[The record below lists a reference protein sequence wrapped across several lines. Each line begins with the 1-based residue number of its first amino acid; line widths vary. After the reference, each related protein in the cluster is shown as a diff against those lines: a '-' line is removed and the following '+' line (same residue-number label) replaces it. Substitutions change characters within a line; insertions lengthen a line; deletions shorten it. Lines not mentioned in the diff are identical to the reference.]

1 MLARIHE
8 EMLDSLKHLDE
19 QTQGLVLLAYV
30 NYQLYG
36 IEPSQDNVLVYSI
49 FKAKKFDLDGCRK
62 DVEASVSNWKKGGRP
77 KKTFKN
83 LKEPKGIL
91 KDTQEKPN
99 GNLRETEKEI
109 EKDKEKEIE
118 NKNINN
124 LTVINEAKASYGD
137 KNINECMELIKRFN
151 GGIVNG
157 SDANQRRYAKNLI
170 AKLEKLESVQKW
182 DFTRQKVLE
191 TILQI
196 VSQNRFYSTKIG
208 SPELIY
214 YNLASLMQACKE
226 AAVKTQ
232 INNDGVF

>member
-49 FKAKKFDLDGCRK
+49 FQAKKFDLDFVKK
-62 DVEASVSNWKKGGRP
+62 DIEASVNNGKKGGRP
-77 KKTFKN
+77 KKSYEN
-83 LKEPKGIL
+83 LKKPNGIL
-91 KDTQEKPN
+91 KQPK
-99 GNLRETEKEI
+99 GNLRETEQEQ
-109 EKDKEKEIE
+109 DKEQDKE